1 MFNTK
6 TAAYAAAIAGG
17 ILSLICAFFVAIAP
31 QATLKIGNTIAHG
44 LDFTMIAKQNMTI
57 GSVIIGVIVVAVIS
71 AITVGIFGYFYNKL
85 SGR

>member
-6 TAAYAAAIAGG
+6 TAVYAAAFAGG

-31 QATLKIGNTIAHG
+31 QATLKIGNLIAHG
-44 LDFTMIAKQNMTI
+44 LDFTLIAQQNMTV
-57 GSVIIGVIVVAVIS
+57 GSVILGMFVVAIIS
-71 AITVGIFGYFYNKL
+71 AAIVGIFGYFYNKL

>member
-6 TAAYAAAIAGG
+6 KAMVAAALAGG

-44 LDFTMIAKQNMTI
+44 VDITMIAKQNMTV
-57 GSVIIGVIVVAVIS
+57 GSVIIGVIVVAIIS
-71 AITVGIFGYFYNKL
+71 AVTVGIFGYFYNKL